1 VGRDTVRYAGS
12 PLCYHFEETK
22 QERKGPVLVELGPK
36 GTAPSMETQIIQ
48 PLHPMREIRGSYKE
62 IETAE
67 RDSTVKGEYVRIVL
81 TDRRVDPEISDYLHS
96 LFANRGSILME
107 LVSEYNRF
115 SAVSTVQTAEKVG
128 ERPVEELFSDFYSQR
143 NHEVQPD
150 EAEQAILRFT
160 GEQVR
165 QGDWDDKNTPAPK
178 TVDALLDFVLGQEAA
193 K

>member
-1 VGRDTVRYAGS
+1 
-12 PLCYHFEETK
+12 
-22 QERKGPVLVELGPK
+22 
-36 GTAPSMETQIIQ
+36 
-48 PLHPMREIRGSYKE
+48 
-62 IETAE
+62 
-67 RDSTVKGEYVRIVL
+67 
-81 TDRRVDPEISDYLHS
+81 
-96 LFANRGSILME
+96 ME

-115 SAVSTVQTAEKVG
+115 SAVSAVQTAEKVG